1 MNGQLVCNTG
11 PLIAL
16 SLIDRIDLL
25 RSLFEV
31 VIIPEAVHLEIL
43 AGGPMNL
50 GLINYQ
56 KIKWIKVI
64 PHLRPIDPLSKTL
77 LDAAEA
83 TVIGLARELGADFV
97 LIDERKARKIAR
109 TVYNLKVIGSVRVLV
124 EAKNRGL
131 LDKVGEAINGMRDG
145 GYWIGDSIVAAALKQ
160 AGEA

>member
-31 VIIPEAVHLEIL
+31 VIIPEAVHQEIL

-50 GLINYQ
+50 GLLNYQ

-64 PHLRPIDPLSKTL
+64 SPLLPIDPLSKTL
-77 LDAAEA
+77 LDAGEA

-109 TVYNLKVIGSVRVLV
+109 TVYNLKVIGSVRILI

-131 LDKVGEAINGMRDG
+131 LDKVGDAIRGMRDG
-145 GYWIGDSIVAAALKQ
+145 GYWIGDPIVAAALKRS
-160 AGEA
+160 GEA

>member
-1 MNGQLVCNTG
+1 MKGRLVCNTG

-31 VIIPEAVHLEIL
+31 VIIPEAVHQEIL

-50 GLINYQ
+50 GLLNYQ

-64 PHLRPIDPLSKTL
+64 SPLLPIDPLSKTL
-77 LDAAEA
+77 LDAGEA

-109 TVYNLKVIGSVRVLV
+109 TVYNLQVIGSVSILV

-131 LDKVGEAINGMRDG
+131 LDKVGDAIKSMRDG
-145 GYWIGDSIVAAALKQ
+145 GYWIGDPIVAAALKRS
-160 AGEA
+160 GEA